1 MNEEIEYAEMLEIPV
16 STVNVI
22 RRTNKKHKTAKAD
35 SQEMKEEVISKINDS
50 PILTENSFAP
60 FEPDPERE
68 QADFDPTDFPFEESG
83 IPKGRRWSD
92 LLLKVEFGLS
102 CALCLGIF
110 LTNVWMP
117 ESAVNTFF
125 RSLTKTAEQTD
136 ERDYSD
142 FVLSGLL
149 SEDSDAEMTISPT
162 GILSFVTEGCVY
174 PAADGKISQ
183 ITQNDNGTYTVK
195 ISHTDSFT
203 GIIDGLDY
211 ISYEVGQNVKNN
223 VPIGYTNGNA
233 EVKVTMYS
241 DGQLLNCFSLDE
253 DNTLAWV
260 TEED

>member
-22 RRTNKKHKTAKAD
+22 RKTNKKHKTARTD
-35 SQEMKEEVISKINDS
+35 TQEMKEEVISKINDS
-50 PILTENSFAP
+50 PLLTENSFAP
-60 FEPDPERE
+60 FEQEFE
-68 QADFDPTDFPFEESG
+68 QNQSNFEPSDFPFENEDA
-83 IPKGRRWSD
+83 PRNKRWTD
-92 LLLKVEFGLS
+92 MLLKVEFGLS

-125 RSLTKTAEQTD
+125 RSLTNTIEQTD
-136 ERDYSD
+136 ERNYSD
-142 FVLSGLL
+142 FVLSGIL
-149 SEDSDAEMTISPT
+149 SEDSKAEINLSPT

-174 PAADGKISQ
+174 PAADGKITQ

-211 ISYEVGQNVKNN
+211 VSYEVGQNVKSN
-223 VPIGYTNGNA
+223 VPIGYTDGNA
-233 EVKVTMYS
+233 EVQMTMYS
-241 DGQLLNCFSLDE
+241 DGQLLNCFSLEE
-253 DNTLAWV
+253 DNTLAWI